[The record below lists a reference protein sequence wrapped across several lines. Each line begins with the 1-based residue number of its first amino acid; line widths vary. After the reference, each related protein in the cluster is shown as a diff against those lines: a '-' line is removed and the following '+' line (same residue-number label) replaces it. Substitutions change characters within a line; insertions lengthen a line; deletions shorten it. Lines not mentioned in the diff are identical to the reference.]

1 MLLLEEKEKLNKIC
15 IESRKNML
23 SISTRNVFSFYRNK
37 KMKINLKKFVYSFIR
52 EVRLVVS
59 VVMFLT
65 HF

>member
-1 MLLLEEKEKLNKIC
+1 MLLLEKEKLNKIC
-15 IESRKNML
+15 IECRKNML
-23 SISTRNVFSFYRNK
+23 SISTRNVFSFYRNKK